1 MTKYSRIQYTVY
13 YLTNIYQ
20 CIFLLYIFNSIS
32 LLHSLPHLLPT
43 IPPKTG
49 TAKAFTEMTQPV
61 AE

>member
-1 MTKYSRIQYTVY
+1 MYDNTVEYEVY

-20 CIFLLYIFNSIS
+20 CIFLFYIFNSIN

-49 TAKAFTEMTQPV
+49 TTKAFTEMTQLV

>member
-1 MTKYSRIQYTVY
+1 MH
-13 YLTNIYQ
+13 
-20 CIFLLYIFNSIS
+20 IFFYIFNSIS
-32 LLHSLPHLLPT
+32 LLHSLPHLLST